1 MKKYVFKVEAETVY
15 VGPRYSLSFLYY
27 PGYVESGEYSQLPG
41 YELTNFRMGIAS
53 QQNEWSVSLF
63 VNNAFNKQASLEF
76 LYSETQPSAAFN
88 RVVSNQPLTGGVD
101 ITYRF

>member
-1 MKKYVFKVEAETVY
+1 
-15 VGPRYSLSFLYY
+15 
-27 PGYVESGEYSQLPG
+27 VESGEYSQLPG